1 MQTASGICW
10 EAQAMSRPEPIAGA
24 RLRTPRAAAVAGIL
38 FSLLLGLALVLIIA
52 SAPPDPTKTGA
63 WLTDPAR
70 RNALSVALNLV
81 PFAGIAFLWFIGVVR
96 DRVGQLEDRFFASVF
111 LGSGLLFVA
120 MLFAGAAFAG
130 GIAAEVVA
138 GTSPGPDTLD
148 ISRQITTLLL
158 RLYAMRMAAVFTMS
172 AATILL
178 RTRVGPRWIGMLGIA
193 VGVVLLVS
201 VGLNLWTTL
210 LFPAWILLLSVD
222 ILRTG
227 LRRSRDAAGA
237 VTDAA

>member
-1 MQTASGICW
+1 MTA
-10 EAQAMSRPEPIAGA
+10 EPLTGLS
-24 RLRTPRAAAVAGIL
+24 LRTPRAAGVAGVL
-38 FSLLLGLALVLIIA
+38 FSLLLGAVLVLIIV
-52 SAPPDPTKTGA
+52 SAPPRATRAGE

-70 RNALSVALNLV
+70 RGTLAVALNLI

-96 DRVGQLEDRFFASVF
+96 DRIGQLEDRFFASVF

-120 MLFAGAAFAG
+120 MLFTGSAFAG
-130 GIAAEVVA
+130 GLAAEVAA
-138 GTSPGPDTLD
+138 GSEAAPGPDTLALG
-148 ISRQITTLLL
+148 RQITLLLL

-178 RTRVGPRWIGMLGIA
+178 RTRTGPRWIGTLGIA

-201 VGLNLWTTL
+201 VGLTLWVTL

-222 ILRTG
+222 ILRAG
-227 LRRSRDAAGA
+227 LRRPAAAAGPGTGA
-237 VTDAA
+237 IT